1 MKIKFSLFF
10 APIFLLLFSLNCG
23 KKNNQKV
30 YKQFDTIES
39 SSNNNQKDA
48 ISPEQGGNGFEKIA
62 GSLGW
67 ETNTNPK
74 LIGDP
79 QAIKG
84 GSLTLKGDDDF
95 PPTFRGVGQDT
106 RHQIL
111 SLLESNVYETLLS
124 INYET
129 MQYQPILATHW
140 KISDDKLTY
149 WFRINPDARWSDG
162 REVIA
167 MDVVATFNLLADEGH
182 GDPNIYTLYGD
193 SFELPLIAESKYIV
207 RIKSKK
213 VDWRT
218 FIYAASS
225 AAILPSYYLDKVDG
239 AGYVDKYQY
248 EMLPG
253 TGPYILDKNKTTKD
267 NNGII
272 VLHKRSDFWGENLSV
287 NTGFYNFDTIKY
299 IFMDDE
305 LLEVERLRKGTMDMY
320 VIWRSSIW
328 AQNFSPEEDPLVK
341 RGLLMRTKVFNFLPG
356 GINGLAFNTLEE
368 PYDDIRIRKAFSL
381 LWNVDELNEKL
392 FFNEYEYAKS
402 YFNNSPYENPTNP
415 DPKYDPNA
423 AIILLNEAGWT
434 KKTGEKW
441 LTKDDKIFEFD
452 FMTSQST
459 ERIFTSLQQDL
470 VKVGIKMNM
479 VTLTRQS
486 QFEKVMKRKFTVH
499 WQGWT
504 ASMFPNIEGQMHSKF
519 SEAEEVTNITGMADP
534 AIDKRI
540 ELYNSEWNMSKRV
553 KIAQEIDSIATR
565 LYHYAP
571 GWHSAYGAR
580 VVHWNKFGMPKSGI
594 SYSGNWQRLIDMW
607 WYDPDK
613 EKELHK
619 AINNSSMTIGTGE
632 INIIDYWNTQKK

>member
-1 MKIKFSLFF
+1 
-10 APIFLLLFSLNCG
+10 
-23 KKNNQKV
+23 
-30 YKQFDTIES
+30 
-39 SSNNNQKDA
+39 
-48 ISPEQGGNGFEKIA
+48 
-62 GSLGW
+62 
-67 ETNTNPK
+67 
-74 LIGDP
+74 
-79 QAIKG
+79 
-84 GSLTLKGDDDF
+84 
-95 PPTFRGVGQDT
+95 
-106 RHQIL
+106 
-111 SLLESNVYETLLS
+111 
-124 INYET
+124 
-129 MQYQPILATHW
+129 
-140 KISDDKLTY
+140 
-149 WFRINPDARWSDG
+149 
-162 REVIA
+162 
-167 MDVVATFNLLADEGH
+167 
-182 GDPNIYTLYGD
+182 
-193 SFELPLIAESKYIV
+193 
-207 RIKSKK
+207 
-213 VDWRT
+213 
-218 FIYAASS
+218 
-225 AAILPSYYLDKVDG
+225 
-239 AGYVDKYQY
+239 
-248 EMLPG
+248 
-253 TGPYILDKNKTTKD
+253 
-267 NNGII
+267 
-272 VLHKRSDFWGENLSV
+272 
-287 NTGFYNFDTIKY
+287 
-299 IFMDDE
+299 
-305 LLEVERLRKGTMDMY
+305 MY

-486 QFEKVMKRKFTVH
+486 QFENVMKRKFTVH

-607 WYDPDK
+607 WYDPEK

-619 AINNSSMTIGTGE
+619 AVNNSSMTIGTGE

>member
-10 APIFLLLFSLNCG
+10 ALIFLLFFSLNCG

-62 GSLGW
+62 ESLGW

-182 GDPNIYTLYGD
+182 GDPNVYTLYGD

-267 NNGII
+267 NNGVI
-272 VLHKRSDFWGENLSV
+272 VLHKRKDFWAENLYV
-287 NTGFYNFDTIKY
+287 NTGLFNFDTIKY
-299 IFMDDE
+299 LFMDDE

-486 QFEKVMKRKFTVH
+486 SFENVMKRKFSVY
-499 WQGWT
+499 WMGWT
-504 ASMFPNIEGQMHSKF
+504 ATLFPNIEGQMHSKF
-519 SEAEEVTNITGMADP
+519 SEEEEVTNITGMADP

-607 WYDPDK
+607 WYDPEK

-619 AINNSSMTIGTGE
+619 AVNNSSMTIGTGE